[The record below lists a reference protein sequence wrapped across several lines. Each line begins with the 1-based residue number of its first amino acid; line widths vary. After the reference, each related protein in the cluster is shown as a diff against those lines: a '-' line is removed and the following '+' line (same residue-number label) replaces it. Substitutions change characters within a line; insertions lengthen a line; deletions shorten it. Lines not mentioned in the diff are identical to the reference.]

1 MKRSFKTKTFETNEQ
16 LLYISPLQKARRA
29 LRIAL
34 KKAAQDLLVLDS
46 SKTDSNPDYEVQ
58 DAPDDFCEE
67 EDNIELDWLIP
78 KSQEDQKQ
86 ITVPGPIPH
95 SLNLILFLLSYPT
108 LMTFIT
114 QILFNRLKRRIPM
127 IYNIGMN
134 HDSFPGQFLNMPDLD
149 SDANNGNCGVQL
161 LAEFNIGQDSE
172 QDIARMSEKIK
183 NHSLNCVLPSVSND
197 SNDDNPMNDKH
208 NDSTNL
214 YHGEWDQMFNDI
226 MTNKASSQEGVS
238 NLRELYSQISQT
250 IDLLNS

>member
-127 IYNIGMN
+127 IYNIGM
-134 HDSFPGQFLNMPDLD
+134 
-149 SDANNGNCGVQL
+149 
-161 LAEFNIGQDSE
+161 
-172 QDIARMSEKIK
+172 
-183 NHSLNCVLPSVSND
+183 
-197 SNDDNPMNDKH
+197 KH